1 MINVISQVGDL
12 IVGLPPLLLFIVQLV
27 LEGLVVQSQ
36 LVELGFL
43 LVVGMASTVELLT

>member
-12 IVGLPPLLLFIVQLV
+12 VVSLLPSLLFITQLV
-27 LEGLVVQSQ
+27 LKGLVVRSQ

-43 LVVGMASTVELLT
+43 LVVGMASTVKLLT